1 MAANRNEVDAVVRWR
16 AWARQTL
23 GLSLGEFGA
32 LTPREIEIELEIAA
46 EIRRRQEAGE
56 DFRLRLFDAHMAAL
70 EMLVH
75 NANYRR
81 PLKTEDFKLL
91 RDTKPK
97 LSPEVVAFDAKLR
110 AEAQERVRRKRN
122 GK

>member
-1 MAANRNEVDAVVRWR
+1 MAANRNEVDAFVRWR

-23 GLSLGEFGA
+23 GLSLAEFGA
-32 LTPREIEIELEIAA
+32 LTPREIEIELETAA

-110 AEAQERVRRKRN
+110 AEAQERLRRKRN

>member
-1 MAANRNEVDAVVRWR
+1 MADNRDEVDAFVKWR

-23 GLSLGEFGA
+23 GLSLEEFGA
-32 LTPREIEIELEIAA
+32 LTPREIEIELETAA
-46 EIRRRQEAGE
+46 EIRKARDAEE
-56 DFRLRLFDAHMAAL
+56 NFRLRLFDAHMAAL

-91 RDTKPK
+91 QETKPK
-97 LSPEVVAFDAKLR
+97 LSPEVVALDAKLR
-110 AEAQERVRRKRN
+110 AEAQERIRKKRRV
-122 GK
+122 